1 MTASQR
7 FVDLGAAARAL
18 AAAIPDRVVDEVD
31 LMVALGERAV
41 PIAEVVAGHVAGTG
55 HRGSSCA
62 LLAVDRG
69 EGPVLGAPPE
79 CAGLQVMVVDY
90 GVETG
95 QAAMLAGRALRAA
108 GAARLVLAVA
118 VCPRQVE
125 WTLAGVYDEVIAV
138 QRPFGRRALQ
148 WHFDTPLE

>member
-1 MTASQR
+1 MTSSQR
-7 FVDLGAAARAL
+7 FADLDVAARVL
-18 AAAIPDRVVDEVD
+18 AAAIPDRVIDEMD
-31 LMVALGERAV
+31 LVVALGERAV
-41 PIAEVVAGHVAGTG
+41 PIAEVVAGQLAGTG
-55 HRGSSCA
+55 NRGGSCA

-79 CAGLQVMVVDY
+79 CTGRQVMVVDY

-108 GAARLVLAVA
+108 GAARLILAVA
-118 VCPRQVE
+118 VCSRQVE
-125 WTLAGVYDEVIAV
+125 WTLAGVYDEIFAV
-138 QRPFGRRALQ
+138 QQPLGRRALQ